1 MATDAGLAETRQRL
15 LSAALEV
22 FAERG
27 YRAATFKE
35 ICGRAGTNTAAINYH
50 FRDKLH
56 LYLAVI
62 EQGLAELQR
71 RSEILEADP
80 ATPPR
85 QRLRQFIA
93 AVFRRLLGRESP
105 GALLRLMAGEMVE
118 PTAGLEVI
126 LQRAFLPAFKHLCGI
141 IAELSGRTPEDP
153 VTKDCALSVFGQ
165 CIFFYHARPIISKVQ
180 YPKYDVPVIE
190 HLIEHTIRF
199 VEAGIRVAA
208 GRKAVSPGSAQ
219 IEYAS

>member
-1 MATDAGLAETRQRL
+1 MATDARLAETRQRL

-35 ICGRAGTNTAAINYH
+35 ICSKAGTNTGAINYH

-71 RSEILEADP
+71 RSEIMEADP
-80 ATPPR
+80 ATPPT

-93 AVFRRLLGRESP
+93 AVFRNLLGRESP
-105 GALLRLMAGEMVE
+105 SALLRLMAVEMVE

-126 LQRAFLPAFKHLCGI
+126 LRRAFLPAFKQLCGI
-141 IAELSGRTPEDP
+141 IAELSGRTLDDP
-153 VTKDCALSVFGQ
+153 VTEDCALSVFGQ
-165 CIFFYHARPIISKVQ
+165 CIFFYHARPIISKVR

-190 HLIEHTIRF
+190 HLIEHTVRF
-199 VEAGIRVAA
+199 VEAGIRVVA
-208 GRKAVSPGSAQ
+208 GQKAVTLGNAQ
-219 IEYAS
+219 IECAP

>member
-62 EQGLAELQR
+62 EQGPVSYTHLTL
-71 RSEILEADP
+71 
-80 ATPPR
+80 
-85 QRLRQFIA
+85 
-93 AVFRRLLGRESP
+93 
-105 GALLRLMAGEMVE
+105 
-118 PTAGLEVI
+118 PTI
-126 LQRAFLPAFKHLCGI
+126 Y
-141 IAELSGRTPEDP
+141 
-153 VTKDCALSVFGQ
+153 SV
-165 CIFFYHARPIISKVQ
+165 
-180 YPKYDVPVIE
+180 
-190 HLIEHTIRF
+190 
-199 VEAGIRVAA
+199 
-208 GRKAVSPGSAQ
+208 
-219 IEYAS
+219 